1 MQSRGA
7 NNGLNMTESYQGN
20 IQHTWSISLTRVSAL
35 GRNRFVPHY
44 LELILKLHLMYQC
57 ISRPNIAWAPFCH
70 ATTGLLLSML
80 RSLCPGCHSLNLDFL
95 LFPFCPSCKQL
106 GDPRRLS
113 FLSYLKTRR
122 GPCRLQEQ
130 TLLLLYLTKNTQQR
144 GMAVNFEDKGS
155 SSRSLI
161 FFLSRTPGLVSHPCT
176 VCKFNI
182 LNLTW

>member
-7 NNGLNMTESYQGN
+7 NNGLNMTESYQEN

-70 ATTGLLLSML
+70 ATTGLLLSIL

-122 GPCRLQEQ
+122 GPCRLLEQ
-130 TLLLLYLTKNTQQR
+130 TLLLLYLAKIRN
-144 GMAVNFEDKGS
+144 KGEWLS
-155 SSRSLI
+155 TLRIRVLHQGLL
-161 FFLSRTPGLVSHPCT
+161 FFSITDSWFGQPSVYCM
-176 VCKFNI
+176 
-182 LNLTW
+182 